1 MIFFHKTQTNSYFY
15 VIIKIQ
21 LSVARLKKGA
31 NNVDNQNSTTM
42 PSDEN
47 NSLDVVCAADLFSR
61 LSPESQDAIIDL
73 IKSLLSEK

>member
-1 MIFFHKTQTNSYFY
+1 M
-15 VIIKIQ
+15 
-21 LSVARLKKGA
+21 
-31 NNVDNQNSTTM
+31 DNQNSTTM